1 MREEEIFVLLGLVL
15 LAVPVLLIVFMIWVV
30 KLSGRVRELE
40 TSLEKMSGRLDASV
54 LAAAPKALEA
64 APEIAAEPAP
74 TAEPQPS
81 APTEPK
87 AEAVSGPWN
96 AGGTK
101 TAPPEPEEPQA
112 PAETPIPDAPIASAD
127 EASKTAAPVAIP
139 TIADITPPKAVVLNA
154 DKANALGDWL
164 KANWIY
170 VISAVSL
177 AFAGLFFVQYGI
189 ENGLLSP
196 TARVISAL
204 VFGLALVVA
213 GEVIRRRWGD
223 REEVATAYL
232 PSVFSGAGIVTLF
245 GAVLAALHLYALR
258 HAAGLLCL
266 FRPDHADRAG
276 D

>member
-1 MREEEIFVLLGLVL
+1 MDDQIFVLLGLL
-15 LAVPVLLIVFMIWVV
+15 ILAVPVLLIVFMIWVV
-30 KLSGRVRELE
+30 KLSHQVRELE
-40 TSLEKMSGRLDASV
+40 SSLEKLQDRFDAPV
-54 LAAAPKALEA
+54 VAAAPQA
-64 APEIAAEPAP
+64 APEPAP
-74 TAEPQPS
+74 AATPEAPAEPQPS
-81 APTEPK
+81 APQAPK
-87 AEAVSGPWN
+87 AEAATGPWN

-101 TAPPEPEEPQA
+101 TAPPEPEEPEA

-127 EASKTAAPVAIP
+127 EASEAAAPIAIP

-223 REEVATAYL
+223 REEV
-232 PSVFSGAGIVTLF
+232 
-245 GAVLAALHLYALR
+245 
-258 HAAGLLCL
+258 
-266 FRPDHADRAG
+266 
-276 D
+276 